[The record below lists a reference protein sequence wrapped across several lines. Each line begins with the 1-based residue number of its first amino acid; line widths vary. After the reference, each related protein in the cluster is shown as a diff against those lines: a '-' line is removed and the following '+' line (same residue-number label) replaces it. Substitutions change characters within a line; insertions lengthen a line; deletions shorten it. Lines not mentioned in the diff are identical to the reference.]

1 MLRERVNPANERTL
15 ILWSGVCPLLNW
27 FYWGEGWEIEKGVRK
42 GSNCF
47 KTLDKKCD
55 HPLAVPLLQELDPPE
70 ISFYVCLNSGLGAS
84 SFEWNCPR
92 RERY

>member
-27 FYWGEGWEIEKGVRK
+27 FYWGEGWEIEKGGRK

-47 KTLDKKCD
+47 KTLDKDATTLWLSHRCKGWA
-55 HPLAVPLLQELDPPE
+55 LV
-70 ISFYVCLNSGLGAS
+70 
-84 SFEWNCPR
+84 
-92 RERY
+92 